1 MIENIAL
8 MVCLM
13 LLGVGVTWALLI
25 GLIYY
30 LEWMND

>member
-13 LLGVGVTWALLI
+13 LLGAGLTWALLA
-25 GLIYY
+25 GFVYF
-30 LEWMND
+30 LEIMND

>member
-13 LLGVGVTWALLI
+13 LLGAGVTWALLV
-25 GLIYY
+25 GLIYF
-30 LEWMND
+30 LEIMND